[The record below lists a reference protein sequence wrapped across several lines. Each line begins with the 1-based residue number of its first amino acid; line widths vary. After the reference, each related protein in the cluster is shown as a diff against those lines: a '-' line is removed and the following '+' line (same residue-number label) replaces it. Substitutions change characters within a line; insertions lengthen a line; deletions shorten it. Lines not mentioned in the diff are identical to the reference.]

1 MNTKLILAI
10 ITVAIVWGTTF
21 LTTKIAVETIPAWFV
36 ASLRQSLAAL
46 ILLPILLF
54 RKELQWIGWKNFK
67 IQIILASL
75 MLIGANGLTTL
86 AQETLNS
93 SLSSL
98 LTALSPVMI
107 YIISLIIGVQKYQF
121 KSLVG
126 IFLGL
131 LGVGII
137 FSDGLEDLA
146 NPQYLKGIIIL
157 FTGITSWS
165 LGTVYTKKIKPE
177 SNNILL
183 NLFYQF
189 SFAGLVQMGI
199 AFAKV
204 PNPNFENWSLN
215 GILGIAYLGIFGSV
229 ITFFSYHYI
238 LTKLLPT
245 QASMLSYVNTIIA
258 IFLGWLILD
267 ETISAQFILS
277 TMLIISGVFIMNYKK
292 GMFKRKII

>member
-36 ASLRQSLAAL
+36 AGLRQSLAGI

-54 RKELQWIGWKNFK
+54 RKELKWIGWNNFK
-67 IQIILASL
+67 IQITLASL

-98 LTALSPVMI
+98 LTALSPVII
-107 YIISLIIGVQKYQF
+107 YIISLIIGLQQFQF
-121 KSLVG
+121 KSLLG
-126 IFLGL
+126 IILGL
-131 LGVGII
+131 LGVGMI
-137 FSDGLEDLA
+137 FSDGLQDLA
-146 NPQYLKGIIIL
+146 NPQYLKGILIL

-189 SFAGLVQMGI
+189 SFAGIIQIGI
-199 AFAKV
+199 AFYKT
-204 PNPNFENWSLN
+204 PKIQIENWSTD
-215 GILGIAYLGIFGSV
+215 GILGILYLAIFGSI
-229 ITFFSYHYI
+229 ITFFAYHYI

-267 ETISAQFILS
+267 EKITIKF
-277 TMLIISGVFIMNYKK
+277 IISTIMIITGVFIMNYKK
-292 GMFKRKII
+292 GMFRKKII

>member
-258 IFLGWLILD
+258 IFL
-267 ETISAQFILS
+267 S
-277 TMLIISGVFIMNYKK
+277 
-292 GMFKRKII
+292 

>member
-1 MNTKLILAI
+1 M
-10 ITVAIVWGTTF
+10 AIVWGTTF

-292 GMFKRKII
+292 GIFKRKII

>member
-1 MNTKLILAI
+1 M
-10 ITVAIVWGTTF
+10 AIVWGTTF

-67 IQIILASL
+67 IQITLASL

>member
-67 IQIILASL
+67 IQITLASL

>member
-1 MNTKLILAI
+1 M
-10 ITVAIVWGTTF
+10 
-21 LTTKIAVETIPAWFV
+21 
-36 ASLRQSLAAL
+36 
-46 ILLPILLF
+46 
-54 RKELQWIGWKNFK
+54 LQ
-67 IQIILASL
+67 A
-75 MLIGANGLTTL
+75 
-86 AQETLNS
+86 
-93 SLSSL
+93 
-98 LTALSPVMI
+98 
-107 YIISLIIGVQKYQF
+107 
-121 KSLVG
+121 
-126 IFLGL
+126 
-131 LGVGII
+131 
-137 FSDGLEDLA
+137 
-146 NPQYLKGIIIL
+146 
-157 FTGITSWS
+157 
-165 LGTVYTKKIKPE
+165 KKIKPE

>member
-67 IQIILASL
+67 IQITLASL

-177 SNNILL
+177 SNSILL

-258 IFLGWLILD
+258 IFLGWLMLD